1 MKKTITINLG
11 GIVFYIDED
20 AYDLLGRYTENIRLF
35 FKNKVDGKEVVGDI
49 ESRLAELL
57 SERITHPNQP
67 ITISDVEEV
76 INQVGQPEDF
86 YDGDDDDSTSKSTQ
100 EEAQQETQKE
110 SESKSSK
117 TKFEDA
123 YKYKYN
129 KKFYRN
135 PDDKI
140 LGGVASG
147 LAAYFDID
155 VMIVRV
161 LLLALLFV
169 AGSSAWLY
177 IFLWIFIPEAHTAIE
192 KLRMQG
198 KDITVENIGKQVS
211 NDGDSEAGKYRS
223 DNFINSLFRGLGCVV
238 KGFLIFLLIVLTPV
252 WLLIFAAL
260 LAVLLA
266 TIVGGSALIGVLGEP
281 LASTIVHTPI
291 SMVAPLVLIIG
302 IPVGVALYALLKL
315 GFKLPSISSTA
326 KWILFIVWI
335 ISFIIFGIGNAGIIS
350 NWWTVYAMI

>member
-20 AYDLLGRYTENIRLF
+20 AYDLLNRYTENIRLF
-35 FKNKVDGKEVVGDI
+35 FNNKSEGKEVVSDI

-57 SERITHPNQP
+57 SKRITHPNQP
-67 ITISDVEEV
+67 ITVIDVEEV

-86 YDGDDDDSTSKSTQ
+86 YDGGEDESVSSKTTQ
-100 EEAQQETQKE
+100 EEKE
-110 SESKSSK
+110 SESKSTKS
-117 TKFEDA
+117 KFEDA
-123 YKYKYN
+123 YKYKDN

-147 LAAYFDID
+147 LAAYFNID

-161 LLLALLFV
+161 LLIALVFV
-169 AGSSAWLY
+169 AGSSIWLY

-198 KDITVENIGKQVS
+198 KDITVENIGKQV
-211 NDGDSEAGKYRS
+211 NYGDEEYESSRS
-223 DNFINSLFRGLGCVV
+223 HSDSFVNNLFRALGCVV
-238 KGFLIFLLIVLTPV
+238 KGFFIFLLIVLTPV
-252 WLLIFAAL
+252 WLIIFVALLTVLFAA
-260 LAVLLA
+260 
-266 TIVGGSALIGVLGEP
+266 IIGGSTLIGLVGEP
-281 LASTIVHTPI
+281 LASAIIQTPV

-315 GFKLPSISSTA
+315 GFKLPPISTTA

-335 ISFIIFGIGNAGIIS
+335 ISFILFGIGNAGIIS

>member
-20 AYDLLGRYTENIRLF
+20 AYELLSRYTENIRLF
-35 FKNKVDGKEVVGDI
+35 FKNKAEGNEVVSDI

-67 ITISDVEEV
+67 ITVKDVEEV

-86 YDGDDDDSTSKSTQ
+86 YDGDDEEPVSSK
-100 EEAQQETQKE
+100 ANETERE
-110 SESKSSK
+110 SESKSNK

-123 YKYKYN
+123 CKYKYN

-147 LAAYFDID
+147 LAAYFNIE

-161 LLLALLFV
+161 ILLALLFA

-211 NDGDSEAGKYRS
+211 NEGEYESSKSSKSNSES
-223 DNFINSLFRGLGCVV
+223 FINSLFRGLGCMV
-238 KGFLIFLLIVLTPV
+238 KGFLIFLLIILTPV
-252 WLLIFAAL
+252 WIVIFIALVAVLFAA
-260 LAVLLA
+260 
-266 TIVGGSALIGVLGEP
+266 IIGGTAFIGFLGEP
-281 LASTIVHTPI
+281 IASVIVQTPV
-291 SMVAPLVLIIG
+291 SMVASLVLIIG
-302 IPVGVALYALLKL
+302 IPIGVAIYSLLKL
-315 GFKLPSISSTA
+315 GFKLPPISTTA

-335 ISFIIFGIGNAGIIS
+335 ISFILFGVGNAGLLS